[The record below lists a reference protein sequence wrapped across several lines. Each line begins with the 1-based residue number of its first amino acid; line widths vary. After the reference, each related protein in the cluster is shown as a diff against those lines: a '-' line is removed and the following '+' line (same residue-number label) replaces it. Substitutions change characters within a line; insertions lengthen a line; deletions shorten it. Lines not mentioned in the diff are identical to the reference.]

1 MNPCSPVMPGSESI
15 ETVFMEDGSEHIQI
29 PSVVI
34 EYEFMRIA
42 VSRWRLTDQ
51 ERDAIARG
59 ADVVLQLLVGK
70 HQLLTPSN
78 LQVVMP
84 DESPTLIE
92 GF

>member
-1 MNPCSPVMPGSESI
+1 
-15 ETVFMEDGSEHIQI
+15 
-29 PSVVI
+29 VVI

-59 ADVVLQLLVGK
+59 ADIVLQLLMGA
-70 HQLLTPSN
+70 QLFTPSN

-84 DESPTLIE
+84 DESPTLID